1 MEEEV
6 NLKIRHFAL
15 LIVTIIIIV
24 FMQPLVLLLGNIALL
39 TSVFAF
45 IYSDLPPEKQEAWE
59 NRIVQFLKQLRSSLK
74 NRTRRTKDLGNVGN
88 RPSTEIVASTNQ
100 TSRQTTPRL
109 EENFDNRRQVNIN
122 LSTADKVSSRES
134 NRR

>member
-1 MEEEV
+1 M
-6 NLKIRHFAL
+6 KIRHFVL
-15 LIVTIIIIV
+15 LIVTIITIV

-74 NRTRRTKDLGNVGN
+74 NRTRRTKDLGNVDN

-100 TSRQTTPRL
+100 TSFRQTTPRL
-109 EENFDNRRQVNIN
+109 EENFDNRRRVNIN
-122 LSTADKVSSRES
+122 LSTAGKVSSHES